1 MLTVKAPNRFKRD
14 LRLAAK
20 RGKDLGKIE
29 TIIDLLQARKPLPAK
44 NRGHNIPGDWHSH
57 RECHI
62 EPDWLLIYQ
71 ISEDFLILERT
82 GSHTD
87 LFD

>member
-1 MLTVKAPNRFKRD
+1 MLTVKATNRFKRD

-29 TIIDLLQARKPLPAK
+29 TVIDLLQARKPLPAK
-44 NRGHNIPGDWHSH
+44 NRDHNLSGDWHSR

-62 EPDWLLIYQ
+62 ESDWLLIYQ
-71 ISEDFLILERT
+71 IGEDFLLLERT